1 MFLEFGLVYL
11 VCFSVSVEFFL
22 LLVDDAFVID
32 LLLLRLVTLFGDRH
46 CSSSGLGL
54 CLKALL
60 LSLCLLLSLVS
71 DSLLLRLFMLVLRS
85 LRIFS

>member
-22 LLVDDAFVID
+22 LLVDDALVID
-32 LLLLRLVTLFGDRH
+32 LLLLRLVTLFGDCH
-46 CSSSGLGL
+46 GSISGLRL

-60 LSLCLLLSLVS
+60 LPLRLLLSLVS
-71 DSLLLRLFMLVLRS
+71 DALLLRLFMLVLRS

>member
-32 LLLLRLVTLFGDRH
+32 LLLLRLVTLFDDRH
-46 CSSSGLGL
+46 GSSSGLRL

-60 LSLCLLLSLVS
+60 LPLCLLLSLMS
-71 DSLLLRLFMLVLRS
+71 DALLLRLFMLVLRS
-85 LRIFS
+85 LLIFS

>member
-11 VCFSVSVEFFL
+11 VCFSVSVEFLL
-22 LLVDDAFVID
+22 LLVDDVFVID
-32 LLLLRLVTLFGDRH
+32 LLLLRLVTLFGDCH
-46 CSSSGLGL
+46 GSSSGLCF

-71 DSLLLRLFMLVLRS
+71 DALLLRLFMLVLRS